1 MKKTPFLLSLLL
13 LASCASNPGAEQ
25 TSFSDLS
32 SETEVT
38 SATEASSEE
47 ETRWDKKVDKL
58 LKETLGEAIDVLPVY
73 EASSYEALNV
83 DDEDTGITYTTVYC
97 MSDNVLGNEAKLY
110 SISLVAQGFI
120 KSSEGET
127 ITLYKQATDT
137 SYLVLTLFQGDKGS
151 NVSLVFYAYLSQ
163 FRYKEWPSEEIE
175 SYIGFD
181 IPSYPGDYYY
191 LSVSG
196 GSLQIQVEGATS
208 SSAEEYS
215 DVLGFNG
222 YSVTTT
228 EYSGYTVYYGTPSD
242 KSHTLTY
249 AYDSDSS
256 ILLIQVSL
264 ASY

>member
-13 LASCASNPGAEQ
+13 LASCTSNPSAKQ
-25 TSFSDLS
+25 SNFSAPS
-32 SETEVT
+32 SETEPT
-38 SATEASSEE
+38 SIVEDSSKEI
-47 ETRWDKKVDKL
+47 RWDKKVDKL
-58 LKETLGEAIDVLPVY
+58 LKETLGDALDVLPVY
-73 EASSYEALNV
+73 EASSYEAMNV
-83 DDEDTGITYTTVYC
+83 DDDSTGITYTTVYC

-110 SISLVAQGFI
+110 SVSLVAQGFT
-120 KSSEGET
+120 KSYEGES

-137 SYLVLTLFQGDKGS
+137 SYLVLTLIQGDKGS
-151 NVSLVFYAYLSQ
+151 NVSLIFYAYLSQ

-196 GSLQIQVEGATS
+196 GALQIQVEGATS
-208 SSAEEYS
+208 NSADEYS

-228 EYSGYTVYYGTPSD
+228 EYSGYTIYYGTPSD

-249 AYDSDSS
+249 VYDSDSS

-264 ASY
+264 AS